1 MFELPKVDTSAVEI
15 LHEML
20 IEAEIPH
27 DFHDHLGGKR
37 VAYPCGENWKISC
50 VQFFG
55 SHGVE
60 KGYIEALGLGCDTE
74 PYSFIAFF
82 EKIQKNFQKTLD
94 K

>member
-1 MFELPKVDTSAVEI
+1 MFEFQKVDTSAIEI

-20 IEAEIPH
+20 TEEKIPH

-37 VAYPCGENWKISC
+37 IAYPSRENWKISC

-60 KGYIEALGLGCDTE
+60 KGYIEALGLGCDTD
-74 PYSFIAFF
+74 PCSFIALFG
-82 EKIQKNFQKTLD
+82 KIQKDFRKNA
-94 K
+94 